1 MFGRL
6 TAEAFSHDALQ
17 MGAVYGT
24 LLGALFI
31 CALLTYYKKW
41 SWIWNDWLI
50 SVDHKKIGVMYTIL
64 GLVML
69 LRGFSDGLLMR
80 SQQAIAVGQNHG
92 FLSPD
97 HFAQIFTAHGTIMLL
112 FVLMPI
118 FVGLMNIVIPL
129 QLGARDVAFPLI
141 NSISFWLTVTG
152 VSLIMI
158 SLGIGDFSIA
168 AWTGLAPLF
177 ETTYTPNSGV
187 DYWMWAVQLGGIGST
202 LTGIN
207 FIVTI
212 LKMRA
217 PGMTLM
223 RMPLFTWTALTTSVL
238 IVLSFPVLTGG
249 LALLTLDRY
258 LGMHFFTNDL
268 GGNMMLWINVFWMW
282 GHPEVYILVLPAFGV
297 FSEVVA
303 TFSRKGLF
311 GYKSLVYATAVI
323 MFLSFTVWLHH
334 FFTMG
339 NAASVNIVFGIT
351 TMMIAIPTGVK
362 VFDWLMTMYK
372 GRITLS
378 VPMYWAIGFFVIF
391 VVGGMT
397 GVLMA
402 IPPADYVVHNSA
414 FLVAH
419 FHNMLIPGAIFGYFA
434 GINYWFPKAYGFK
447 LDEKWGKLSCL
458 GWVVGF
464 IVAFGPLYV
473 LGFMGMPRRL
483 SHYTNPHWQPW
494 LIVAWIGM
502 AIIGFGIFAMIV
514 QLVLSIK
521 NRDKLRDETGDPW
534 DGRTLEWRTS
544 SPPPEYN
551 FATVPTV
558 EGLDAFWQMKE
569 KQTAYPREVEYTDIE
584 MPKNRP
590 HGFAIGMLATVFG
603 FAMIWHIWWLATL
616 TLLGIIGSVI
626 HLGFSEDADTEFV
639 ISARE
644 VQETEEKH
652 LQKLQKGIA

>member
-1 MFGRL
+1 MFGKL
-6 TAEAFSHDALQ
+6 TADAFYHDALQ

-24 LLGALFI
+24 LAGGVGLFFI
-31 CALLTYYKKW
+31 LTYFKKW
-41 SWIWNDWLI
+41 TWLWKEWLT
-50 SVDHKKIGVMYTIL
+50 SVDHKKIGVMYTL
-64 GLVML
+64 MGMVML
-69 LRGFSDGLLMR
+69 LRGFADGMFMR
-80 SQQAIAVGQNHG
+80 SQQAIAFGQNHG

-97 HFAQIFTAHGTIMLL
+97 HFSQFFSAHGTMMLL

-118 FVGLMNIVIPL
+118 FVGLMNIVVPL
-129 QLGARDVAFPLI
+129 QIGARDVAFPLI
-141 NSISFWLTVTG
+141 NSISLWLTFTG
-152 VSLIMI
+152 ISLIMI
-158 SLGIGDFSIA
+158 SLGIGDFSISG
-168 AWTGLAPLF
+168 WTGLAPLF

-187 DYWMWAVQLGGIGST
+187 DYWMWAIQLGGIGTT

-212 LKMRA
+212 IKMRA

-223 RMPLFTWTALTTSVL
+223 RMPLFTWTALTTNVL
-238 IVLSFPVLTGG
+238 IVLAFPVLTGG
-249 LALLTLDRY
+249 LFLLTMDRY

-268 GGNMMLWINVFWMW
+268 GGNMMLWTNVFWMW

-311 GYKSLVYATAVI
+311 GYTSLVYATAAI

-339 NAASVNIVFGIT
+339 NVPSVNIFFGIA

-362 VFDWLMTMYK
+362 VFDWLLTMYR
-372 GRITLS
+372 GRIILS
-378 VPMYWAIGFFVIF
+378 VPMYWTIGFFVLF
-391 VVGGMT
+391 VMGGMS

-402 IPPADYVVHNSA
+402 IPPADFVVHNSV

-419 FHNMLIPGAIFGYFA
+419 FHNVLIPGAIFGYFA
-434 GINYWFPKAYGFK
+434 GINYWFPKAFGFK
-447 LDEKWGKLSCL
+447 LDEKWGKRAFW

-464 IVAFGPLYV
+464 ILAFGPLYI
-473 LGFMGMPRRL
+473 LGFMGMPRRI

-502 AIIGFGIFAMIV
+502 ALIGLGIFAMIIQFV
-514 QLVLSIK
+514 VSIV

-534 DGRTLEWRTS
+534 DGRTLEWMTS

-551 FATVPTV
+551 FAVIPEV
-558 EGLDAFWQMKE
+558 AGLDAFWKMKE
-569 KQTAYPREVEYTDIE
+569 AKTAFKRDVKYMDIE

-590 HGFAIGMLATVFG
+590 HGFIIGMLATTFG
-603 FAMIWHIWWLATL
+603 FAMIWHIWWLAIATL
-616 TLLGIIGSVI
+616 IGIILSVI
-626 HLGFSEDADTEFV
+626 NIGFSENENVEF
-639 ISARE
+639 IIPAQE
-644 VQETEEKH
+644 VQEIEEEH
-652 LQKLQKGIA
+652 LGKMIKGTA

>member
-6 TAEAFSHDALQ
+6 TPDAFYHDLLQ
-17 MGAVYGT
+17 MGAVFSTIG
-24 LLGALFI
+24 GGIALFFI
-31 CALLTYYKKW
+31 ITYYKKW
-41 SWIWNDWLI
+41 TWLWTEWLTT
-50 SVDHKKIGVMYTIL
+50 VDHKKIGIMYTIL

-69 LRGFSDGLLMR
+69 IRGFADGMFMR
-80 SQQAIAVGQNHG
+80 TQQAVAFGTNHG
-92 FLSPD
+92 FLTPD
-97 HFAQIFTAHGTIMLL
+97 HFAQFFTAHGTIMLL
-112 FVLMPI
+112 MVAMPLL
-118 FVGLMNIVIPL
+118 VGLMNLVVPL
-129 QLGARDVAFPLI
+129 QIGARDVAFPLL
-141 NSISFWLTVTG
+141 NSISLWLTFTG
-152 VSLIMI
+152 IALIMI

-177 ETTYTPNSGV
+177 EKAYTPNTGV
-187 DYWMWAVQLGGIGST
+187 DYWMWTVQLGGIGST

-238 IVLSFPVLTGG
+238 IVISFPVLTSG
-249 LALLTLDRY
+249 LALLTMDRY

-268 GGNMMLWINVFWMW
+268 GGNMMLWVNVFWMW
-282 GHPEVYILVLPAFGV
+282 GHPEVYILILPAFGV

-303 TFSRKGLF
+303 TFSRKSLF

-339 NAASVNIVFGIT
+339 NHPTVNIFFGIT
-351 TMMIAIPTGVK
+351 TMLIAIPTGVK

-372 GRITLS
+372 GKIILS
-378 VPMYWAIGFFVIF
+378 VPMYWTIGFFILF
-391 VVGGMT
+391 VLGGMT

-402 IPPADYVVHNSA
+402 IPPADFVVHNSL

-419 FHNMLIPGAIFGYFA
+419 FHNVLIPGALFGYFA
-434 GINYWFPKAYGFK
+434 GVNYWFPKAFGFK
-447 LDEKWGKLSCL
+447 LDEKWGRLSFY
-458 GWVVGF
+458 GWTVGF
-464 IVAFGPLYV
+464 IIAFGPLYV
-473 LGFMGMPRRL
+473 LGFMGMARRL
-483 SHYTNPHWQPW
+483 SHYENPHWQFW

-502 AIIGFGIFAMIV
+502 AIIALGMFAMFVQIV
-514 QLVLSIK
+514 ISII

-534 DGRTLEWRTS
+534 DGRTLEWMTS

-551 FATVPTV
+551 FAVTP
-558 EGLDAFWQMKE
+558 EIEDLDQFWKMKNRR
-569 KQTAYPREVEYTDIE
+569 KPFRNVDEYNDIA

-590 HGFAIGMLATVFG
+590 HGFIIGMLATVFG
-603 FAMIWHIWWLATL
+603 FAMIWYMWWLAVIS
-616 TLLGIIGSVI
+616 LLGIIGCVI
-626 HLGFSEDADTEFV
+626 HIGFTDENEFIIPASEVEQTEKEFL
-639 ISARE
+639 
-644 VQETEEKH
+644 EK
-652 LQKLQKGIA
+652 LIKGTA

>member
-6 TAEAFSHDALQ
+6 TLDAFYHDALQ

-24 LLGALFI
+24 IGGGIALVAI
-31 CALLTYYKKW
+31 LTYFKRW
-41 SWIWNDWLI
+41 TWLWKEWLTT
-50 SVDHKKIGVMYTIL
+50 VDHKKIGIMYTIM

-69 LRGFSDGLLMR
+69 IRGFADGMFMR
-80 SQQAIAVGQNHG
+80 SQQAVAFGANHG

-97 HFAQIFTAHGTIMLL
+97 HFAQFFTAHGTIMLL
-112 FVLMPI
+112 MVAMPLL
-118 FVGLMNIVIPL
+118 VGLMNLVVPL
-129 QLGARDVAFPLI
+129 QIGARDVAFPLL
-141 NSISFWLTVTG
+141 NSISLWLTFTG
-152 VSLIMI
+152 ISLVMV
-158 SLGIGDFSIA
+158 SLGIGDFSIS

-177 ETTYTPNSGV
+177 EKTYTPNSGV
-187 DYWMWAVQLGGIGST
+187 DYWMWSVQLGGIGST

-238 IVLSFPVLTGG
+238 VVLSFPVLTGG
-249 LALLTLDRY
+249 LFLLTMDRY

-268 GGNMMLWINVFWMW
+268 GGNMMLWTNVFWMW
-282 GHPEVYILVLPAFGV
+282 GHPEVYILILPAFGV

-303 TFSRKGLF
+303 TFSRKALF

-339 NAASVNIVFGIT
+339 NHPNVNVFFGIT
-351 TMMIAIPTGVK
+351 TMLIAIPTGVK

-372 GRITLS
+372 GQLTLS
-378 VPMYWAIGFFVIF
+378 VPMYWTIGFFVLF

-402 IPPADYVVHNSA
+402 IPPADFVVHNSL

-419 FHNMLIPGAIFGYFA
+419 FHNVLIPGAIFGYFA
-434 GINYWFPKAYGFK
+434 GINYWFPKAFGFK
-447 LDEKWGKLSCL
+447 LNEKWGRLSFW
-458 GWVVGF
+458 GWTVGF
-464 IVAFGPLYV
+464 ILAFGPVYV

-483 SHYTNPHWQPW
+483 SHYDNPHWQIW
-494 LIVAWIGM
+494 LIIAWIGM
-502 AIIGFGIFAMIV
+502 ALIAFGVFAMLV
-514 QLVLSIK
+514 QFLLSIINRK
-521 NRDKLRDETGDPW
+521 NLLDETGDPW
-534 DGRTLEWRTS
+534 NGRTLEWMTS

-551 FATVPTV
+551 FAVIPDV
-558 EGLDAFWQMKE
+558 NGLDAFWQLKE
-569 KQTAYPREVEYTDIE
+569 KNQAHPKVEKYSDIA
-584 MPKNRP
+584 MPKSRSE
-590 HGFAIGMLATVFG
+590 GFIIGLLTTTFG
-603 FAMIWHIWWLATL
+603 FAMIWYMWWLAIVS
-616 TLLGIIGSVI
+616 LLGIVACIIKIGFTDDI
-626 HLGFSEDADTEFV
+626 EFV
-639 ISARE
+639 IPAKE
-644 VQETEEKH
+644 VEETEKEYLEK
-652 LQKLQKGIA
+652 LIKGTA

>member
-6 TAEAFSHDALQ
+6 TLDAFYHDALQ

-24 LLGALFI
+24 IGGGIALVVI
-31 CALLTYYKKW
+31 LTYFKRW
-41 SWIWNDWLI
+41 TWLWKEWLTT
-50 SVDHKKIGVMYTIL
+50 VDHKKIGIMYTIM

-69 LRGFSDGLLMR
+69 IRGFADGMFMR
-80 SQQAIAVGQNHG
+80 TQQAVAVGANHG

-97 HFAQIFTAHGTIMLL
+97 HFAQFFTAHGTIMLL
-112 FVLMPI
+112 MVAMPLL
-118 FVGLMNIVIPL
+118 VGLMNIVVPL
-129 QLGARDVAFPLI
+129 QIGARDVAFPLL
-141 NSISFWLTVTG
+141 NSISLWLTFTG
-152 VSLIMI
+152 ISLIMI
-158 SLGIGDFSIA
+158 SLGIGDFSIS

-177 ETTYTPNSGV
+177 EKTYTPNSGV
-187 DYWMWAVQLGGIGST
+187 DYWMWSVQLGGIGST

-249 LALLTLDRY
+249 LALLTMDRY

-268 GGNMMLWINVFWMW
+268 GGNMMLWTNVFWMW
-282 GHPEVYILVLPAFGV
+282 GHPEVYILILPAFGV

-303 TFSRKGLF
+303 TFSRKPLF

-339 NAASVNIVFGIT
+339 NHPNVNIFFGIT
-351 TMMIAIPTGVK
+351 TMLIAIPTGVK

-372 GRITLS
+372 GQITLS
-378 VPMYWAIGFFVIF
+378 VPMYWTIGFFILFVI
-391 VVGGMT
+391 GGMT

-402 IPPADYVVHNSA
+402 IPPADFVVHNSL

-419 FHNMLIPGAIFGYFA
+419 FHNVLIPGALFGYFA
-434 GINYWFPKAYGFK
+434 GVNYWFPKAFGFK
-447 LDEKWGKLSCL
+447 LDEKWGRLSFW
-458 GWVVGF
+458 GWLVGF
-464 IVAFGPLYV
+464 ILAFMPVYV

-483 SHYTNPHWQPW
+483 SHYDDPHWQIW
-494 LIVAWIGM
+494 LIIAWIGM
-502 AIIGFGIFAMIV
+502 AIIAFGIFAMLV
-514 QLVLSIK
+514 QFLLSVI
-521 NRDKLRDETGDPW
+521 NRKKLLDETGDPW
-534 DGRTLEWRTS
+534 NGRTLEWMTS

-551 FATVPTV
+551 FAIIPEVDD
-558 EGLDAFWQMKE
+558 LDAFWKAKE
-569 KQTAYPREVEYTDIE
+569 NNQAHKKSDRYSDIM
-584 MPKNRP
+584 MPKSRAE
-590 HGFAIGMLATVFG
+590 GFIIGLLTTTFG
-603 FAMIWHIWWLATL
+603 FAMIWYMWWLAIL
-616 TLLGIIGSVI
+616 SFIGIVGCIIRIGFTDDI
-626 HLGFSEDADTEFV
+626 EFV
-639 ISARE
+639 IPAKE
-644 VQETEEKH
+644 VEETEKEYLEK
-652 LQKLQKGIA
+652 LIKGTA